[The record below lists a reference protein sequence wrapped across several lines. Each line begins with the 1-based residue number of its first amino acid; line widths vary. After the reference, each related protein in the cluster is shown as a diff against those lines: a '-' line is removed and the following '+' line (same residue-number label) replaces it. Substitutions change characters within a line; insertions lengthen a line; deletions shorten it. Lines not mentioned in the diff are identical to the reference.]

1 MIRCRRP
8 GRIPRRVTLVISL
21 LLAPLVVGMPAAHAR
36 AWGPVV
42 HLCQVKDT
50 RIVENS
56 GMSRSTYA
64 RSTLFVHNDSGGGPQ
79 FFAIDRA
86 CRTRAVFDVPG
97 APAKDWEDMASGP
110 DHTLWFGDIGGD
122 RAVVSVVRVKEP
134 RRLKDRELGFRAF
147 QLGYPDG
154 AHNAEALMVHPRSGR
169 LFVVTKAPSGAGIY
183 RAPARLSRTGVN
195 AMTRIADAPQGI
207 SGADIARDRKH
218 LVLRGYH
225 TAFVYRRL
233 GGQPVKLPLPA
244 AHTFGEAVAFA
255 RDGSL
260 VFGAEGVRQWL
271 WHTRQQ

>member
-1 MIRCRRP
+1 MPRSRRL
-8 GRIPRRVTLVISL
+8 GRSAGRVALFVAL
-21 LLAPLVVGMPAAHAR
+21 LPAPFAVGAGAAEAR

-42 HLCQVKDT
+42 HLCQVEDA

-79 FFAIDRA
+79 FFAIDRS
-86 CRTRAVFDVPG
+86 CRTQAVFDLPG

-122 RAVVSVVRVKEP
+122 RDVVNVVRVKEP
-134 RRLKDRELGFRAF
+134 RRLKDRDLGFRGF

-154 AHNAEALMVHPRSGR
+154 AHNAEALLVHPRSGR
-169 LFVVTKAPSGAGIY
+169 LYVVTKAPSGAGIY
-183 RAPARLSRTGVN
+183 RAPVRLSRTGVN
-195 AMTRIADAPQGI
+195 LMTRIADAPQGI
-207 SGADIARDRKH
+207 SGADFARDRRH

-233 GGQPVKLPLPA
+233 GGQPAKIQLPA

-255 RDGSL
+255 RNGSL
-260 VFGAEGVRQWL
+260 VFGAEGLRQWL
-271 WHTRQQ
+271 WRTTPQ